1 MLVWGDSHRG
11 SDHARRIRKQKLRQQ
26 WFARRLGLK
35 SKDRDVDV
43 FLETRNCKPKK
54 SIK

>member
-1 MLVWGDSHRG
+1 MSLIWGDSHRD

-26 WFARRLGLK
+26 WFAGLVLK
-35 SKDRDVDV
+35 SKDRNV
-43 FLETRNCKPKK
+43 TRNSLPKK